1 MAHCDIKPDNVFMD
15 RAGRCKLGDFSH
27 SQLFNSDGTIKNAKG
42 SYYFM
47 APEMASCPSEPY
59 NGAAIDMWALGICLW
74 ILYFRKYPFRNLSTA
89 VIELMEEISNFDVN
103 KELACMRRSNTHI
116 DSDFEN
122 FIRAVLCKEPSLRIT
137 ASDALVRYTNG
148 PYDTHTATPMAV

>member
-1 MAHCDIKPDNVFMD
+1 MRQH
-15 RAGRCKLGDFSH
+15 L
-27 SQLFNSDGTIKNAKG
+27 TI
-42 SYYFM
+42 
-47 APEMASCPSEPY
+47 SEPY